1 VEREGQKVGAF
12 EGAWHSDQGDRQQ
25 SPTAESPGAG
35 PHDDSEIPLVGKE
48 DGGVRSG
55 SAMVVAFEQSSQ
67 LRGLASSTPIVLQ
80 RFLATDWGPNSST
93 RHRSDTAGQG
103 HPEGFVQRSVKL
115 MMNNSNHCYANAC
128 ILSLTWMTLKMGALD
143 TAFWPAGGFELF
155 RNMTT
160 DCWLPLCLKT
170 CRPFLW
176 LLGDGWSTGDLD
188 IQNDAAEFLQWFL
201 LRTRPTFIN
210 CSWSAQY
217 LRHVGFED
225 LRDGSEKGG
234 PHGLIHIPIFDPTL
248 PECTLQH
255 LIDMW
260 HAPLGVCRAAQQVG
274 TAIIL
279 HISRFLPA
287 QSKCLQR
294 IVIEDTVRFP
304 IFLDDDT
311 SHFHLFDVI
320 GFVYHLGPTAD
331 CGHYRAVLKSQHNWL
346 AYEDNQIPDQ
356 HVTLSDEILRNV
368 VLVMLTPTHATDVR
382 QRASNRTGSSD
393 APVASATPPA
403 GTELHVLT

>member
-1 VEREGQKVGAF
+1 
-12 EGAWHSDQGDRQQ
+12 
-25 SPTAESPGAG
+25 
-35 PHDDSEIPLVGKE
+35 
-48 DGGVRSG
+48 
-55 SAMVVAFEQSSQ
+55 
-67 LRGLASSTPIVLQ
+67 
-80 RFLATDWGPNSST
+80 
-93 RHRSDTAGQG
+93 
-103 HPEGFVQRSVKL
+103 

-234 PHGLIHIPIFDPTL
+234 PHGSQFLI
-248 PECTLQH
+248 QH
-255 LIDMW
+255 
-260 HAPLGVCRAAQQVG
+260 
-274 TAIIL
+274 
-279 HISRFLPA
+279 
-287 QSKCLQR
+287 CL
-294 IVIEDTVRFP
+294 
-304 IFLDDDT
+304 
-311 SHFHLFDVI
+311 
-320 GFVYHLGPTAD
+320 
-331 CGHYRAVLKSQHNWL
+331 
-346 AYEDNQIPDQ
+346 
-356 HVTLSDEILRNV
+356 
-368 VLVMLTPTHATDVR
+368 
-382 QRASNRTGSSD
+382 
-393 APVASATPPA
+393 SA
-403 GTELHVLT
+403 HCNI